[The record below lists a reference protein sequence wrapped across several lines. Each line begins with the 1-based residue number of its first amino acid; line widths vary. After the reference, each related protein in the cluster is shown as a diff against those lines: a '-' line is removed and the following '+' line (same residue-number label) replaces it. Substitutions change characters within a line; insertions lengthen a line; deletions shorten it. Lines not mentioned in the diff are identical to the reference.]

1 MALVYHQMRVEKP
14 RKEGFLRL
22 PVEKR
27 YSLLSKYTCILIGFA
42 SVMRHMNSIA
52 LLAVEGSAVLS
63 NVSKLESNP
72 AAEIACDVLPP
83 TGNVALTIGGGLV
96 FLFLWFRQRVFY
108 VHASLKVLNNK
119 YLKAVSFAVI
129 IVWIMAWIAL
139 FIAYF
144 VKVRYQFDNKIG
156 CLFGAGTDL
165 PYAQVIFAWTGLSIL
180 MQIALLALFVYP
192 ILKRTLWKD
201 QQKNNRNTSLMRR
214 VKKAIYLA
222 SVCLGTDIF
231 SVVVLVLVYQ
241 ENTNSAIFMYSV
253 NLVIN
258 HLATI
263 ACFDNW
269 KKMLW
274 PWSVKFRKTKN
285 FHESVEQ
292 ETPSVSLSSPQQQS
306 MSTVVTEHN
315 SATEL

>member
-52 LLAVEGSAVLS
+52 VLAVEGSAVFS

-72 AAEIACDVLPP
+72 AAKTACDVLPGI
-83 TGNVALTIGGGLV
+83 GNILLTIGGGLV

-144 VKVRYQFDNKIG
+144 VEVRYQFDNKIG
-156 CLFGAGTDL
+156 CLIVAGTDV
-165 PYAQVIFAWTGLSIL
+165 PYALLAFVWTGLSII
-180 MQIALLALFVYP
+180 MQIALLALFIHP
-192 ILKRTLWKD
+192 ILKRTLWQD
-201 QQKNNRNTSLMRR
+201 QQKNDRNTSLMRR
-214 VKKAIYLA
+214 VKKAIVLT

-231 SVVVLVLVYQ
+231 SVVVLVLIYQ
-241 ENTNSAIFMYSV
+241 ENTNSAVFMYSV

-274 PWSVKFRKTKN
+274 PWSVKFRKAKN
-285 FHESVEQ
+285 VHESVEQ
-292 ETPSVSLSSPQQQS
+292 ETATVSLSSRQQKS
-306 MSTVVTEHN
+306 MSTIVTEHN
-315 SATEL
+315 STTEH